1 MPDAPVE
8 PHDAQR
14 SPTVAP
20 VWVRAVAMAERDDSS
35 RQPGPGLAFRVATLL
50 GAAVPDVV
58 AHGAALGMGG
68 LGALAMRNERRM
80 VERHQRRVSPHLS
93 PLQMQWRVNDAFQS
107 YMRYYVETFRMP
119 TFSRREIEAGFSV
132 EGFSRIE
139 AGLAAGKGVILAL
152 PHIGGWEWA
161 GRWLIERGHQL
172 SAVVE
177 VLDNKEAYDA
187 FTDVRRAYGVNVIP
201 LDDRPGIAVQEALR
215 ANHVVSLLCD
225 RDLQR
230 NGVQVDFF
238 GERTT
243 APAGPAFFA
252 LRSGAPLLPTAV
264 YFTRSVNG
272 HHAVVRAP
280 LVLDTRSGLRDDV
293 SLLTQKLLGE
303 FEGLIR
309 RAPEQWHLFSPNWPS
324 DPGYA
329 A

>member
-132 EGFSRIE
+132 EGFSHIE

-177 VLDNKEAYDA
+177 VLDNKEVYQA

-201 LDDRPGIAVQEALR
+201 LDDRAGIAVQEALR

-225 RDLQR
+225 RDIQR

-264 YFTRSVNG
+264 YFTRRVNG

-280 LVLDTRSGLRDDV
+280 LVLETRSGLRDDV